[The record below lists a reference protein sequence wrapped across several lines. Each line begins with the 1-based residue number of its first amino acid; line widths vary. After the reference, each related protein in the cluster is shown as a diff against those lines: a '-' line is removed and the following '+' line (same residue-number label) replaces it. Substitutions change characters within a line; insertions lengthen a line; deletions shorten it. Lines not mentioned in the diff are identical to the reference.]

1 MNKKLLIVIVVLLP
15 IAVISFFTTE
25 ANFILPKEEEKKI
38 IEENITVRLKLSSSN
53 EIVEI
58 SLEDYIIGVVAAEMP
73 ASFHE
78 EAIKAQAIAARSYA
92 YSKLENILTDT
103 VSNQAYIDT
112 SEMKT
117 KWGTSFEEYYKKIK
131 GCVNKTKDM
140 IVTYNG
146 NPVTTYYFA
155 MSNGHTEDSELVF
168 QESKPYLKSVES
180 TWDNEKLNNYKVEL
194 RLSKSEFCKKL
205 DIECKEIS
213 ISNIKKSDSNRVLTL
228 KVNNND
234 FKGTDFRTK
243 LGLRSTDFEI
253 SVTNEYVYITTYGY
267 GHGVG
272 MSQYG
277 ANGMAS
283 EGATYEEII
292 KYYYQNTEINN
303 LNNV

>member
-131 GCVNKTKDM
+131 ECVNKTKDM

-146 NPVTTYYFA
+146 TPVTTYYFA